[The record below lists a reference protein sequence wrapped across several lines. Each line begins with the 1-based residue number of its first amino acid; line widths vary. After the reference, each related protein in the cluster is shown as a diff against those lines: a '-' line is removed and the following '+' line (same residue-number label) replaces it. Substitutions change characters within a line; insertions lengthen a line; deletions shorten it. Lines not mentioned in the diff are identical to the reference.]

1 MKLSRF
7 LIVLSLLVSL
17 MPLVVLGQGRLFKSS
32 YLSFEIPSTWECQ
45 AFEQNWICHDKYQGK
60 KVEALI
66 SVTAKIAGEWDT
78 RENYLD
84 YLKQPKEWVTGT
96 GENIISEIKGA
107 EAKFI
112 YPNKYPWVEATHLNS
127 EIQSYL
133 TRYVGTICC
142 DDSSSE
148 LGMLVVL
155 SAHQEHW
162 SKYAD
167 IFLRAANSLKVL
179 DIEEAI
185 SKVRA
190 ANAAKAA
197 REQRAYMD
205 SLLQDDPTQNSK
217 KEESSFLDDPM
228 NLLLL
233 AIALGACLALFVIK
247 KKKSR
252 KRKRRLKRSHKK
264 RK

>member
-1 MKLSRF
+1 MKCSRF
-7 LIVLSLLVSL
+7 LTVFSLLVSL
-17 MPLVVLGQGRLFKSS
+17 IPCVVLGKVKLFKSS
-32 YLSFEIPSTWECQ
+32 YLSFEIPATWECH
-45 AFEQNWICHDKYQGK
+45 AFEQNWICHDQYQGK

-66 SVTAKIAGEWDT
+66 SVTAKIAGEWDNT
-78 RENYLD
+78 ENYLD
-84 YLKQPKEWVTGT
+84 HLKKPKEWVTAT
-96 GENIISEIKGA
+96 GEQVFSEIKGS
-107 EAKFI
+107 EPKFI

-127 EIQSYL
+127 EIISYL
-133 TRYVGTICC
+133 TRYAGTVCC

-148 LGMLVVL
+148 LGMLVVF

-167 IFLRAANSLKVL
+167 AFLRAINSLKVL

-205 SLLQDDPTQNSK
+205 SLLQDSPPNSK
-217 KEESSFLDDPM
+217 KKDSSFLDDPM

-233 AIALGACLALFVIK
+233 VIALGAIIAYVLIK